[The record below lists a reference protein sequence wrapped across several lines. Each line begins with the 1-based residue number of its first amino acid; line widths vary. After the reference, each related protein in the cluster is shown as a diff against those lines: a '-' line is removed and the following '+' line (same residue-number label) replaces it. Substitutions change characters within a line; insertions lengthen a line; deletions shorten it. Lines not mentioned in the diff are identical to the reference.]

1 MIDTAATDT
10 HVAIQV
16 FIDNTCDA
24 DNIPDAAQFTQWVQ
38 AALLG
43 LRTRADVSI
52 GILTEEDSAA
62 LNQQYRSKHYATNV
76 LSFPSDLPEDFDP
89 PLLGDLAL
97 CAAVIERE
105 AQEQHK
111 TVMAH
116 WAHMVIHGCLH
127 LLGFDHIEDDEAE
140 HMEAREIAILCS
152 LGIDNPY
159 ESADNPPKNS
169 PKERA
174 HHP

>member
-52 GILTEEDSAA
+52 GILTEEEFTEKKKE
-62 LNQQYRSKHYATNV
+62 LLSK
-76 LSFPSDLPEDFDP
+76 L
-89 PLLGDLAL
+89 
-97 CAAVIERE
+97 
-105 AQEQHK
+105 
-111 TVMAH
+111 
-116 WAHMVIHGCLH
+116 
-127 LLGFDHIEDDEAE
+127 
-140 HMEAREIAILCS
+140 
-152 LGIDNPY
+152 
-159 ESADNPPKNS
+159 
-169 PKERA
+169 
-174 HHP
+174 